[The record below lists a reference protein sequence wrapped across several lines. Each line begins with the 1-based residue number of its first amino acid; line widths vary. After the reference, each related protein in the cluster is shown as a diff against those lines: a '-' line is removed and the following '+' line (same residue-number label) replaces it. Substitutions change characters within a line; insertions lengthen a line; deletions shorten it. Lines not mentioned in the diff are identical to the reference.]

1 MCVRLFAV
9 MLVQIFCYLFHFSA
23 ALTELAFPNL
33 SIYTEAYVP

>member
-1 MCVRLFAV
+1 MRTFVCGHARADFF
-9 MLVQIFCYLFHFSA
+9 ILFHFSA